1 MVDKKVSLFFFSPY
15 FLYSVQQLRLYPRK
29 DVVLILP
36 VLDKRQNV
44 P

>member
-1 MVDKKVSLFFFSPY
+1 MADKKVSLFFFNPY
-15 FLYSVQQLRLYPRK
+15 FLYSVQQLQLYPRK